1 MILYKDVQNY
11 VRSSES
17 DGSLT
22 LHEAKLLFHHVTAK
36 QMNPVDAPTIT
47 DEEYADFKALTERRK
62 NGEPLQ
68 YLLGKWPFL
77 DFEVKVD
84 RRALI
89 PRPETELLA
98 QLAAAEAK
106 RHPGSVIADL
116 CAGTGVISFAIER
129 AAFPSVIKAVEISS
143 DACSLMDENRTLLSS
158 SIVIIHADAAEY
170 LEKEPDDSLD
180 LVVSN
185 PPYVSLSDYEEN
197 YDELRFEPEI
207 AFLADENG
215 LAFYRSFSPLIY
227 RKLKHGG
234 SVFYEIGEEQSDA
247 VRSLLC
253 ESGFRNIR
261 TYSDFQNIDRV
272 ISAQKD

>member
-1 MILYKDVQNY
+1 MIIFKDVQNY
-11 VRSSES
+11 VREAVS

-22 LHEAKLLFHHVTAK
+22 LHEAKLLFHHVTSK
-36 QMNPVDAPTIT
+36 PLNPVDSPFIT
-47 DEEYADFKALTERRK
+47 DTEFADFKALSERRM
-62 NGEPLQ
+62 NGEPIQ

-106 RHPGSVIADL
+106 KHPGSIVADL

-129 AAFPSVIKAVEISS
+129 SAYPSLIKSVEISS

-158 SIVIIHADAAEY
+158 HIVIIQADAGKY
-170 LEKEPDDSLD
+170 LEEETDDSLD

-185 PPYVSLSDYEEN
+185 PPYVSLSDYKEN
-197 YDELRFEPEI
+197 YNELRFEPEL
-207 AFLADENG
+207 AFLAEDNG
-215 LAFYRSFSPLIY
+215 LAFYKSLSPSIF
-227 RKLKHGG
+227 RKLKPGG
-234 SVFYEIGEEQSDA
+234 SVFYEIGDGQVND
-247 VRSLLC
+247 VRSILY
-253 ESGFRNIR
+253 ESGFRKIFS
-261 TYSDFQNIDRV
+261 YLDYQNIDRV